1 MRVGIMQP
9 YFFPHLGHFAL
20 IDRSDTWVVF
30 DVTQYTPKTWMN
42 RNRVLHPAGS
52 WNWVTVPLMNSSNSI
67 SIREARVLDGAGAY
81 QSVLGK
87 LSHYR
92 NKAPFSRA
100 VEDLVA
106 AAFADVTDDSLVALN
121 VNALRAVCSYLDIS
135 FEPLIC
141 SQLGLDLS
149 GVSHPGGW
157 APAIASALGA
167 DEYLNPIGGRA
178 LFSERE
184 FSELGIDLEFLDAP
198 PFEYETRPYTFEPGL
213 SIIDVLMWNEPTAV
227 RAALSKAT
235 VTRAPEL
242 SAATEPNE

>member
-81 QSVLGK
+81 QSALGK

-92 NKAPFSRA
+92 
-100 VEDLVA
+100 
-106 AAFADVTDDSLVALN
+106 
-121 VNALRAVCSYLDIS
+121 LRTWLTT
-135 FEPLIC
+135 PW
-141 SQLGLDLS
+141 
-149 GVSHPGGW
+149 SH
-157 APAIASALGA
+157 
-167 DEYLNPIGGRA
+167 
-178 LFSERE
+178 
-184 FSELGIDLEFLDAP
+184 
-198 PFEYETRPYTFEPGL
+198 
-213 SIIDVLMWNEPTAV
+213 
-227 RAALSKAT
+227 
-235 VTRAPEL
+235 
-242 SAATEPNE
+242 